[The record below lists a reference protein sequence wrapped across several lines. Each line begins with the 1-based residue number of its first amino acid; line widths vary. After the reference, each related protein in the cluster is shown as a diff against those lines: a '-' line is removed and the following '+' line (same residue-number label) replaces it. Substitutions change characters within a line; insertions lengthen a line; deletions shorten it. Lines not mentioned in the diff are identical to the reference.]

1 MKYYLEFEEP
11 IRLLDEEIHLK
22 ESILEKSSELTKEI
36 ALLHEDRLKLINK
49 IHSNLTRWQR
59 VQLARHPERPYAL
72 DYINIIFADFMEIHG
87 DRLFADDPAVVA
99 GFAKIGDKKVAI
111 IAQQKG
117 RNTKENLYR
126 NFGMMKPEGYRKAL
140 RVMKLAEKFKIPII
154 TLMDTPGA
162 FPGIGAEERGQGEAI
177 AKNLI
182 EMSAMKVP
190 IISVV
195 IGEGASGGALGI
207 GVCDKFLMM
216 QNSWYSVISPEGCA
230 SILFRDASKAEEAA
244 EALKVTP
251 DDMVNIGVCDVI
263 ISEPNGGA
271 HRDPKSSARNL
282 ELALLEGLSE
292 FGSIEPDVFIDKRI
306 ERYDAMGVFEDEK

>member
-1 MKYYLEFEEP
+1 MKYYLEFEKP

-22 ESILEKSSELTKEI
+22 ESILEKSPELTKEI

-72 DYINIIFADFMEIHG
+72 DYINLIFTDFMEIHG

-140 RVMKLAEKFKIPII
+140 RIMKLAEKFKIPII

-292 FGSIEPDVFIDKRI
+292 FAATEPDMFIDKRI

>member
-72 DYINIIFADFMEIHG
+72 DYINLIFADFMEIHG

-251 DDMVNIGVCDVI
+251 DDMVNIGVCNVI

>member
-1 MKYYLEFEEP
+1 MKYRSSYGQN
-11 IRLLDEEIHLK
+11 LLQHSREVANLCATMA
-22 ESILEKSSELTKEI
+22 SELGLNAKV
-36 ALLHEDRLKLINK
+36 AKRAGLLHDIGKVPEDE
-49 IHSNLTRWQR
+49 
-59 VQLARHPERPYAL
+59 PELP
-72 DYINIIFADFMEIHG
+72 H
-87 DRLFADDPAVVA
+87 
-99 GFAKIGDKKVAI
+99 AI
-111 IAQQKG
+111 LG
-117 RNTKENLYR
+117 
-126 NFGMMKPEGYRKAL
+126 
-140 RVMKLAEKFKIPII
+140 MKLAEKFKIPII

-251 DDMVNIGVCDVI
+251 DDMVNMGVCDMI
-263 ISEPNGGA
+263 IAEPNGGA

>member
-72 DYINIIFADFMEIHG
+72 DYINLIFSDFMEIHG

-251 DDMVNIGVCDVI
+251 DDMVNIGVCNVI

-282 ELALLEGLSE
+282 ELALFEGLSE
-292 FGSIEPDVFIDKRI
+292 FAATEPDMFIDKRI

>member
-72 DYINIIFADFMEIHG
+72 DYINLIFSDFMEIHG

-292 FGSIEPDVFIDKRI
+292 FADTEPDMFIDKRI